1 MDAAG
6 VDPVELPERG
16 RIALL
21 GAANGQVAHGAGGA
35 DRVRIPKPGGKK
47 RFGMHSGST
56 PGRADWFE
64 SGAGGIAGSY
74 LDSTPMSYFDTDKQ
88 RAAGAILILG
98 AFLAIALWPFVSGLI
113 GALVLYVIFA
123 PIYRELSAR
132 APEGLAAGIVII
144 LAILLVVMPVASII
158 SLVATQGPGMLR
170 SVIESPLVDRLM
182 ELRVGRYNVGEQLGV
197 QFRNLGGQLV
207 SIVGSNALGILGS
220 ATRLSLQLTV
230 AFFGLY
236 YLLRSRRQAWKGMR
250 PFIPFSSENADL
262 LRKRF
267 KDVTISTLIGTFL
280 TAGVQGILMG
290 IGFAV
295 VGLANPIFWG
305 VITMLFAV
313 LPVVGSGLIWI
324 PGATVLFLQQRYV
337 AAFGLII
344 WGLLIVGGIDN
355 IIRPWVYRRYAQIH
369 PFITVIGALAGIK
382 YFGILGLLI
391 GPLAISYFFELI
403 RMYREEY
410 LPREPA
416 EIEPEPFTPPRRRRR
431 LSWPTFSRPPE

>member
-1 MDAAG
+1 MHSDST
-6 VDPVELPERG
+6 PEPPRWFEP
-16 RIALL
+16 
-21 GAANGQVAHGAGGA
+21 GAGG
-35 DRVRIPKPGGKK
+35 D
-47 RFGMHSGST
+47 
-56 PGRADWFE
+56 
-64 SGAGGIAGSY
+64 AGSY

-88 RAAGAILILG
+88 RAAGVILILG

-123 PIYRELSAR
+123 RVYLELSAR
-132 APEGLAAGIVII
+132 APEGVAAGIVIV
-144 LAILLVVMPVASII
+144 LAILLVVLPVASII

-170 SVIESPLVDRLM
+170 GVIESPLVDRLM

-250 PFIPFSSENADL
+250 PFIPFSAENADL

-267 KDVTISTLIGTFL
+267 KDVTVSTLIGTFL
-280 TAGVQGILMG
+280 TAAVQGVLMG
-290 IGFAV
+290 VGFAV
-295 VGLANPIFWG
+295 VGLANPVFWG
-305 VITMLFAV
+305 VITMLFSV
-313 LPVVGSGLIWI
+313 LPVVGSGLIWV
-324 PGATVLFLQQRYV
+324 PGALVLFLQQRFLMAV
-337 AAFGLII
+337 LLVV
-344 WGLLIVGGIDN
+344 WGIVVVGGIDN
-355 IIRPWVYRRYAQIH
+355 FIRPWVYRRYAQIH

-410 LPREPA
+410 LPREPV
-416 EIEPEPFTPPRRRRR
+416 ELEPEPLAPPRRRRR